1 MISPK
6 EIKDKASR
14 KYKDFLKYEI
24 DLIFKKSTESF
35 FPLIIR
41 GDTGNVNDE
50 LFQRHKELQLL
61 INQSK
66 NTTKKGYSLELE
78 KINSRKNGIQTDIKK
93 IFIENKDDF
102 LFLINEIESYN
113 SFHSAINII
122 QRECNFSEQVL
133 YNWLIS
139 HISDLCKIVEKTFWS
154 DICIC
159 SNWFD
164 IHLNSNLY
172 IREIPVSVHT
182 KFIENNKGLIKSLT
196 NKADSELGFEDTFGL
211 RSKPNL
217 IRVRSLDN
225 KLPIQ
230 VLNKEVQECSLTIND
245 FNNIGETFCKDI
257 NSVFIVE
264 NEMVFLTFPEVDKSI
279 CIWGHGFTVTI
290 LKNVHWLASKA
301 IYYFGD
307 LDEHGFEIL
316 SSLRNLFTNVKS
328 FCMTEKVLEEY
339 KVFRVKG
346 PQLLGGIIPK
356 QLTKN
361 ELDVFMILRNGPH
374 EENRLEQE
382 RIDTKTILSEIKLL

>member
-1 MISPK
+1 MINPK
-6 EIKDKASR
+6 EIKEKASR

-24 DLIFKKSTESF
+24 DNIFYKSDESF

-50 LFQRHKELQLL
+50 LFQRQEELQLL

-66 NTTKKGYSLELE
+66 NKTKKGYSLELE

-93 IFIENKDDF
+93 IFIENKEDF

-113 SFHSAINII
+113 SFYSAINII
-122 QRECNFSEQVL
+122 QRNCNFSEQIL
-133 YNWLIS
+133 YKWVIS
-139 HISDLCKIVEKTFWS
+139 HISDLCKTVENTFWK
-154 DICIC
+154 DICLC
-159 SNWFD
+159 SNWLD
-164 IHLNSNLY
+164 THLNSNLY

-196 NKADSELGFEDTFGL
+196 TKADSELEFEDTFGL
-211 RSKPNL
+211 KSKPNL
-217 IRVRSLDN
+217 IRVRTLDKN
-225 KLPIQ
+225 LPIQ
-230 VLNKEVQECSLTIND
+230 FQNKGVEECSFTIKD

-257 NSVFIVE
+257 NNVFIVE
-264 NEMVFLTFPEVDKSI
+264 NEMVFLTFPDVKKSI

-290 LKNVHWLASKA
+290 LKDIHWLASKE

-316 SSLRNLFTNVKS
+316 ASLRNLFPKIKS
-328 FCMTEKVLEEY
+328 LCMTEKVLEEY
-339 KVFRVKG
+339 RSFRVKG
-346 PQLLGGIIPK
+346 SQLHGGIIPK

-361 ELDVFMILRNGPH
+361 EIDVFMILRNGPH
-374 EENRLEQE
+374 DKNRLEQE
-382 RIDTKTILSEIKLL
+382 RIDNRTILSEIQQL